1 MYRIAKYHMKKDITK
16 VLNWQMNYNKSLKD
30 LNGVLFE
37 LDHYEK
43 ELNKYKKGRI
53 KIFDNKK
60 ILNSINETNIPDLR
74 IELYIKLNG
83 RITSNSPLILSSVK
97 EAMEY
102 IDNENYSDPFIRYIP
117 DEKMLV
123 IYLNDLCGAKL
134 LKNKKIKIL
143 KSMNMK
149 TLLNYQT
156 LTNTTISTILNSGYF
171 DNELINSIENTL
183 NRMRKINEKP
193 YTKKIDDIKTISKI
207 DFDKFK
213 DDKFKFTICYHN
225 MPGKKPCCGES
236 VELLKKEIKNIN
248 FNEYKYSCGLYKNI
262 ISDTISRELY
272 IHLYHHSEYKVI
284 NINNLPIN
292 KEFENFVWS
301 HGLDAYNDDDVFENA
316 KFIVNNPSINISCSF
331 YGDEVGD
338 IGLYVQGDCRFASPY
353 DVASWADRTEGSR
366 FVYKYNCNDLL
377 SKPEDIIEKHYIEDD
392 DNHINT
398 EGIINNIKVVGIWC
412 GNYWSKCDELL
423 NELKKLTGIKEINYI

>member
-43 ELNKYKKGRI
+43 ELNKYKRNRI
-53 KIFDNKK
+53 KSFDNKK
-60 ILNSINETNIPDLR
+60 ILNSINETNIPDLQ
-74 IELYIKLNG
+74 IKLYIRLNG
-83 RITSNSPLILSSVK
+83 RITSNSPLVLSSVK

-102 IDNENYSDPFIRYIP
+102 IDNEKYSDPVIRYVP
-117 DEKMLV
+117 DEKLLL
-123 IYLNDLCGAKL
+123 IDLNGLYETKL
-134 LKNKKIKIL
+134 LKSKKIKIL

-149 TLLNYQT
+149 TLLNYQS
-156 LTNTTISTILNSGYF
+156 LTNITISSILNNDTF
-171 DNELINSIENTL
+171 DNELIDLIENTL
-183 NRMRKINEKP
+183 NGMIKINERP
-193 YTKKIDDIKTISKI
+193 YIKKFDDISILSKI

-213 DDKFKFTICYHN
+213 DDKFKFTIWYHN
-225 MPGKKPCCGES
+225 MSDKKPCCGES

-301 HGLDAYNDDDVFENA
+301 HGLDAYNNDDVYENA

-377 SKPEDIIEKHYIEDD
+377 SKPEDIIEKHYIDD
-392 DNHINT
+392 DHINT
-398 EGIINNIKVVGIWC
+398 EGIISNIKIVGIWC

-423 NELKKLTGIKEINYI
+423 NELKKLTGIKEITYI

>member
-1 MYRIAKYHMKKDITK
+1 MYRIAKYHMKKDIKK

-43 ELNKYKKGRI
+43 NLNKYKRNRI

-74 IELYIKLNG
+74 IELYIRLNG
-83 RITSNSPLILSSVK
+83 RISSNSPLILSSVK

-102 IDNENYSDPFIRYIP
+102 IDNENYSDPFIRYVT
-117 DEKMLV
+117 DEKLLV
-123 IYLNDLCGAKL
+123 IHLNGLRETKL

-213 DDKFKFTICYHN
+213 DDEFKFNIWYHN

-248 FNEYKYSCGLYKNI
+248 FNEYKYYLVLYKNTM
-262 ISDTISRELY
+262 SDRISRELR

-284 NINNLPIN
+284 NVNNLPIN

-316 KFIVNNPSINISCSF
+316 KNIVNNPTINISCSM
-331 YGDEVGD
+331 YGDEVGS
-338 IGLYVQGDCRFASPY
+338 IGLYVKGDCRFASPY

-366 FVYKYNCNDLL
+366 FV
-377 SKPEDIIEKHYIEDD
+377 
-392 DNHINT
+392 
-398 EGIINNIKVVGIWC
+398 
-412 GNYWSKCDELL
+412 
-423 NELKKLTGIKEINYI
+423 

>member
-16 VLNWQMNYNKSLKD
+16 VLNWQMKYNKSLKD

-43 ELNKYKKGRI
+43 KLNKYKKGRI

-74 IELYIKLNG
+74 IELYIRLDG

-123 IYLNDLCGAKL
+123 IHLNDLCGAKS

-143 KSMNMK
+143 KSMDMK
-149 TLLNYQT
+149 TLLNYQS
-156 LTNTTISTILNSGYF
+156 LTNITVSSILNSAYF
-171 DNELINSIENTL
+171 DNELINSIENTI

-193 YTKKIDDIKTISKI
+193 YTKKIDDIKTLSKI

-213 DDKFKFTICYHN
+213 DDEFKFTICYHN

-248 FNEYKYSCGLYKNI
+248 FNEYKYYLGLYKNTM
-262 ISDTISRELY
+262 SDRISRELR

-284 NINNLPIN
+284 NVNNLPIN

-316 KFIVNNPSINISCSF
+316 KNIVNNPSINISCSF

-377 SKPEDIIEKHYIEDD
+377 SKPEDIIEKHYIDD
-392 DNHINT
+392 DHINT
-398 EGIINNIKVVGIWC
+398 EGIISNIKIVGIWC
-412 GNYWSKCDELL
+412 GNYWSKYDELL
-423 NELKKLTGIKEINYI
+423 NELKKLTGIKEITYI